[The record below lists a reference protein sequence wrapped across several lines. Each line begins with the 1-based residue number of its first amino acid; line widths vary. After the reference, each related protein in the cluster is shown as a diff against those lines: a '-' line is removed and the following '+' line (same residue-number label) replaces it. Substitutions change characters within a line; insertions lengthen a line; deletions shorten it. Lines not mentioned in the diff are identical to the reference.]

1 VLFASQAYLAALNAI
16 MIELGLKLTELT
28 PENTK
33 ELRDGVIAV
42 LRRATHLDED
52 GCMRTFNRAD
62 RVVQLNLV
70 ALGSKSIGAKPM
82 LLGAEWLLVNDPLQ
96 IDPKNRRQVGQ
107 SKSPFNAA
115 ISITVS
121 ALPWVAGVKARVT

>member
-16 MIELGLKLTELT
+16 MVELGLKLTELT

-62 RVVQLNLV
+62 RVVQLNL
-70 ALGSKSIGAKPM
+70 
-82 LLGAEWLLVNDPLQ
+82 GAEWLLVNDPLQ